1 MIGVGIAPRTRKCRG
16 QRLNAPGTSRLFLFY
31 GVPYGLAAL
40 IRACALATALLAKPG
55 GGVQVLLPVAC
66 TVMTLEKVYGTTAD
80 AVLRQ

>member
-1 MIGVGIAPRTRKCRG
+1 M
-16 QRLNAPGTSRLFLFY
+16 PGAKTESPPARPTCFLFY

-66 TVMTLEKVYGTTAD
+66 TVMTL
-80 AVLRQ
+80 

>member
-1 MIGVGIAPRTRKCRG
+1 MPGAKTE
-16 QRLNAPGTSRLFLFY
+16 APGTSHLVLFY

-66 TVMTLEKVYGTTAD
+66 TVMTL
-80 AVLRQ
+80 